1 MEGTWLKSSYSSGA
15 DNCVELLH
23 GRAVRDTKDRSR
35 AVTVSPQAWTAFVV
49 ASKTGRFV
57 S

>member
-1 MEGTWLKSSYSSGA
+1 MEGNWLKSTYSSGA

-23 GRAVRDTKDRSR
+23 NRAVRDTKDRSK
-35 AVTVSPQAWTAFVV
+35 AVAVSVEAWAAVLE
-49 ASKTGRFV
+49 ASKSGAYV

>member
-1 MEGTWLKSSYSSGA
+1 MEGNWLKSTYSSGA

-23 GRAVRDTKDRSR
+23 NRAVRDTKDRSK
-35 AVTVSPQAWTAFVV
+35 AVAVSVEAWAAFLE
-49 ASKTGRFV
+49 ASKSGAYV